1 VEEIGADDTS
11 ARRRQQHLFFRV
23 GIKIK
28 ARKETFGPTDCH
40 GWRSAFHEKAG
51 MSQECFFFPSCG
63 FLTFEPGRPVA
74 ILPSAL
80 LVERFSLG
88 A

>member
-1 VEEIGADDTS
+1 LANS
-11 ARRRQQHLFFRV
+11 
-23 GIKIK
+23 
-28 ARKETFGPTDCH
+28 
-40 GWRSAFHEKAG
+40 FHEKAG
-51 MSQECFFFPSCG
+51 MSQESFFFPSCG

-88 A
+88 AWWAFLIQ